1 MAKIKSL
8 AELRALKEKFQSN
21 IDLREKSENPEALI
35 QTKDAM
41 ADSGDG
47 KIRMHVLCCGGTGC
61 KSSASDE
68 IVANFNTILKEKG
81 LQDEVMVIKTGCFGF
96 CEKGPIVKMIPDN
109 TFYTQ
114 VKPEDV
120 RNIVE
125 EHIMQGCKV
134 KDLLYV
140 DPETNQHVED
150 SKHMGFYKKQL
161 RIALRNCGFINP
173 EDIHEFISRDGYLG
187 LGKVLTEMTPQEVI
201 SEVTASGLRGRGGA
215 GFPTGVKWGLCAK
228 NEADQKYVVCNA
240 DEGDPGAFMD
250 RSIMEGDPHSII
262 EAMAICG
269 YAIGATKGLVYIR
282 AEYPLAIERLQI
294 ALGQAREYGLLGTD
308 IMGSGFDFDIELR
321 YGAGAFVCGEETALI
336 HSMEG
341 QRGEPTFKPPFP
353 AVSGYLNKPTNVN
366 NVETFANIPIIIT
379 KGADWFAGIGSEKSK
394 GTKVFALAGQINN
407 VGLIEVPMGT
417 TLRDIVFEIGGG
429 IKNNRQFKAVQTG
442 GPSGGC
448 LTSKH
453 LDTPIDYESLMAA
466 GSMMGSGG
474 MVVMDETSCM
484 VAIAKFYL
492 EFTCEESCGKCTP
505 CRVGNKRM
513 LEILDKI
520 TKGNGTMQD
529 LQELR
534 NLADVIKDTALC
546 GLGQTSPNPIL
557 STLDNF
563 WDEYVEHVVDK
574 KCRAGACKSL
584 MSYEIDAAKCIG
596 CGACKRVCPQDAI
609 SGEKKMAH
617 HIDNLKCIKCGACY
631 EKCKFGAI
639 SIK

>member
-8 AELRALKEKFQSN
+8 AELRALKEKFQSKL
-21 IDLREKSENPEALI
+21 DLREKSENPEALTQI
-35 QTKDAM
+35 NAIADAE
-41 ADSGDG
+41 
-47 KIRMHVLCCGGTGC
+47 KVKMHVLCCGGTGC

-68 IVANFNTILKEKG
+68 IVANFNNILNEKG
-81 LQDEVMVIKTGCFGF
+81 LQDEVKVIKTGCFGF

-120 RNIVE
+120 QRIVD
-125 EHIMQGCKV
+125 EHIVQGCKV
-134 KDLLYV
+134 KDLLYL
-140 DPETNQHVED
+140 DPETQEHVED

-173 EDIHEFISRDGYLG
+173 EDIEEFIARDGYEA
-187 LGKVLTEMTPQEVI
+187 LGKSLTEMTPQEVI

-294 ALGQAREYGLLGTD
+294 ALAQARENGLLGTD
-308 IMGSGFDFDIELR
+308 ILGSGFDFDIELR

-366 NVETFANIPIIIT
+366 NVETFANVPIIIT
-379 KGADWFAGIGSEKSK
+379 KGADWFASIGSEKSK

-417 TLRDIVFEIGGG
+417 TLREIIYEIGGG
-429 IKNNRQFKAVQTG
+429 IKNNREFKAVQTG

-474 MVVMDETSCM
+474 LVVMDETSCM

-492 EFTCEESCGKCTP
+492 EFTCEESCGKCSP
-505 CRVGNKRM
+505 CRIGNKRM

-534 NLADVIKDTALC
+534 NLAGVIKDTALC
-546 GLGQTSPNPIL
+546 GLGQTSPNPVL

-584 MSYEIDAAKCIG
+584 MNYEIDPTKCIG
-596 CGACKRVCPQDAI
+596 CGACKRVCPQEAI
-609 SGEKKMAH
+609 DGEKKLAH

>member
-8 AELRALKEKFQSN
+8 TELRALKEKFQSKL
-21 IDLREKSENPEALI
+21 DLREKSENPEALTQI
-35 QTKDAM
+35 KDAM
-41 ADSGDG
+41 ADSENA
-47 KIRMHVLCCGGTGC
+47 KIKMHVLCCGGTGC

-68 IVANFNTILKEKG
+68 IVANFNSLLKEKG

-114 VKPEDV
+114 VKPSDV
-120 RNIVE
+120 ERIVD
-125 EHIMQGCKV
+125 EHIIQACKV
-134 KDLLYV
+134 KDLLYL
-140 DPETNQHVED
+140 DPETNEHVAD

-173 EDIHEFISRDGYLG
+173 EDINEFIARNGYEG
-187 LGKVLTEMTPQEVI
+187 LAKALTEMTPQEVI

-228 NEADQKYVVCNA
+228 NDADQKYVVCNA

-294 ALGQAREYGLLGTD
+294 AIAQARECGMLGTD
-308 IMGSGFDFDIELR
+308 ILGSGFSFDIELR

-417 TLRDIVFEIGGG
+417 TLREIIYEIGGG

-474 MVVMDETSCM
+474 LVVMDETSCM

-492 EFTCEESCGKCTP
+492 EFTCEESCGKCSP
-505 CRVGNKRM
+505 CRIGNKRM

-534 NLADVIKDTALC
+534 NLAEVIKDTALC
-546 GLGQTSPNPIL
+546 GLGQTSPNPVL

-584 MSYEIDAAKCIG
+584 MSYEIDATRCIG
-596 CGACKRVCPQDAI
+596 CGACKRACPQDAI